1 MDSALEWASRESM
14 ESMARARGERVA
26 GMVERVE

>member
-14 ESMARARGERVA
+14 ASMARGERVA
-26 GMVERVE
+26 GMVDSRVE